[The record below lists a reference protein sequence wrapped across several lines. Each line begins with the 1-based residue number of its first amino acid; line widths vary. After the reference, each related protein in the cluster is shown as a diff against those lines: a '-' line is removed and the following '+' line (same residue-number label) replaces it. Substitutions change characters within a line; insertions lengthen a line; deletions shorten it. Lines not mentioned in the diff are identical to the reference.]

1 MKIILNGKENDVE
14 TGLTAFQLRDE
25 KFNSACIVI
34 LNGFQISEDCTLKE
48 NDTIAVIEKGKM
60 PSQDEL
66 ESLMASRHT
75 PFVHERFKKGRVAIA
90 GLGGLGS
97 NIAVMLARI
106 GVGYLKLI
114 DFDIVEPS
122 NLNRQSYYIKHLGM
136 FKTDA
141 LKQQIADINP
151 FIKVETVTEKVTEEN
166 ISCIFENCD
175 IICEAFD
182 NPVAKSMLVNKV
194 MEIFPKKIL
203 VCGSGMAGL
212 ESSNLITT
220 KRVFKNLYIC
230 GDGENEARQGRG
242 LMAPRVSICA
252 GHQANMIARLLTG
265 QTDT

>member
-1 MKIILNGKENDVE
+1 MKIILNGKETIIE
-14 TGLTAFQLRDE
+14 TGFTAFQLRDK
-25 KFNSACIVI
+25 KFNSSCIVI
-34 LNGFQISEDCTLKE
+34 LNGFQIADDCTLKD
-48 NDTIAVIEKGKM
+48 NDTVAIIEKGKM
-60 PSQDEL
+60 PSYDEL

-75 PFVHERFKKGRVAIA
+75 PSVHESFKKGRVAIA

-106 GVGYLKLI
+106 GVGYLKLV

-151 FIKVETVTEKVTEEN
+151 FIQVETVTERVTEEN
-166 ISCIFENCD
+166 INRIFEDCD

-182 NPVAKSMLVNKV
+182 NPIAKSMLVNKII
-194 MEIFPKKIL
+194 EIFPKKIL

-220 KRVFKNLYIC
+220 KRVFRNLYIC
-230 GDGENEARQGRG
+230 GDGHNEARQGRG
-242 LMAPRVSICA
+242 LMSPRVSVCA

-265 QTDT
+265 QTDA

>member
-1 MKIILNGKENDVE
+1 MKIILNGKENDIE

-166 ISCIFENCD
+166 
-175 IICEAFD
+175 
-182 NPVAKSMLVNKV
+182 MV
-194 MEIFPKKIL
+194 MEIFPRKIL